1 MTKAKAKRV
10 RAKVGDVFAIPI
22 SSDERIYGQVVAQSG
37 VEFLVVVF
45 HSNSASVEEAMRSGL
60 ALAGIVFD
68 AKLRNGD
75 WPIVANL
82 RPVRTKAPWFVLGHD
97 GLENLRI
104 ENFDGSQTRMVRL
117 AEAATHHHRHLS
129 DPMVLQLAAEALHG
143 QREWKDGLDFL
154 RDLARELSG
163 DAGSD

>member
-1 MTKAKAKRV
+1 MTNAKAKRI

-22 SSDERIYGQVVAQSG
+22 STDKRVYGQVVAQTG

-45 HSNSASVEEAMRSGL
+45 HSSSVSAEEAMRSGID
-60 ALAGIVFD
+60 LAGIVFD
-68 AKLRNGD
+68 VKLRNGD

-82 RPVRTKAPWFVLGHD
+82 PPVRINAPWFVLGHE

-104 ENFDGSQTRMVRL
+104 ENFDRSVTRMVRL
-117 AEAATHHHRHLS
+117 AEAAKHHHRHLS
-129 DPMVLQLAAEALHG
+129 YPMVLQLAAEALHG

-154 RDLARELSG
+154 RDLAVELSG
-163 DAGSD
+163 DPESN